1 MALALILTACSSGS
15 VSDAGTSHQTSS
27 PPPTTPPAT
36 ECPDRSVGPVTA
48 TWRSF
53 TDTKYGFTV
62 SYPPQFAFALYPAGS
77 LPPANPVLAAYRSA
91 DRCFAFGAE
100 TGFVFVGAYT
110 FDAATLSTWV
120 NKHSDNRACLGGPG
134 VFVFVG
140 TQKAITVA
148 GHAATSFDQDLAG
161 CGEGGGAIERHTTV
175 LVLNSGYVF
184 VFEWQSV
191 DASYTPT
198 MQAVAERMMSSL
210 TG

>member
-1 MALALILTACSSGS
+1 MALALILAACSSGS
-15 VSDAGTSHQTSS
+15 VPEAGTSHQPSS
-27 PPPTTPPAT
+27 PPATTPPAA
-36 ECPDRSVGPVTA
+36 ECPDRSVAPVTA

-62 SYPPQFAFALYPAGS
+62 SYPSQFAFVLYPAGS

-100 TGFVFVGAYT
+100 TGFVFVGAYA

-161 CGEGGGAIERHTTV
+161 CGEGGGAIKRHTTV
-175 LVLNSGYVF
+175 FVLNSGYVF
-184 VFEWQSV
+184 VFEWQSA

-198 MQAVAERMMSSL
+198 IQAVAEGMLSSL